1 MRRLCACFA
10 ALAPAI
16 HDFLRITGHQQDYS
30 TVLEAEDAASPCPK

>member
-16 HDFLRITGHQQDYS
+16 HDFLRITGHQYDYS